1 MTDTTN
7 TPDPYPEL
15 EKLRQ
20 VSEESRTISSFMEW
34 AEYKGYRLVRTHE
47 EDGATF
53 EFSVNVEQAMAEYF
67 EIDMAK
73 VEAER
78 RELLAK
84 VRRTQAEAEAAG
96 A

>member
-1 MTDTTN
+1 MTTT
-7 TPDPYPEL
+7 DPYPEL
-15 EKLRQ
+15 EKLRR
-20 VSEESRTISSFMEW
+20 VSEESRAISGFMEW
-34 AEYKGYRLVRTHE
+34 AEHKGYRLVRTHE

-53 EFSVNVEQAMAEYF
+53 EFPVNVEQAMAEYF

-78 RELLAK
+78 RELLDRL
-84 VRRTQAEAEAAG
+84 RRAQAEAEAAG